1 MKANPLKGLPKHL
14 RIGNIKYDILIV
26 RPSENYGRQ
35 YGSGWIEVGEDQETG
50 VRAIETVL
58 HEITHAIYDAY
69 VIRAGDDEE
78 RTVTTLA
85 KGWAQ
90 VYHDNPALLRWMSKV
105 AK

>member
-1 MKANPLKGLPKHL
+1 MKPLEGLPKSL
-14 RIGNIKYDILIV
+14 RIGNIQYEILIV

-35 YGSGWIEVGEDQETG
+35 YGSGWIEIAEDQGTG
-50 VRAIETVL
+50 VRAVETVI

-69 VIRAGDDEE
+69 VIRPEDDEE

-90 VYHDNPALLRWMSKV
+90 VYYDNPALLRWMSKV
-105 AK
+105 IK

>member
-1 MKANPLKGLPKHL
+1 MKRKHLDGIPKSL
-14 RIGNIKYDILIV
+14 RIGNIKYEILIV

-35 YGSGWIEVGEDQETG
+35 YGTGWIEIGEDQETG
-50 VRAIETVL
+50 VRAIETVI
-58 HEITHAIYDAY
+58 HEVTHAIYDAY

-90 VYHDNPALLRWMSKV
+90 VYYDNPALLRWM
-105 AK
+105 AKAAK